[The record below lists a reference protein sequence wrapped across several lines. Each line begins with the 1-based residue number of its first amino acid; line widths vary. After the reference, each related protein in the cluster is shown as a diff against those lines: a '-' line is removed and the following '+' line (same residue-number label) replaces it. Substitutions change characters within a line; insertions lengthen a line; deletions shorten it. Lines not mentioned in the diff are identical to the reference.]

1 MRNIC
6 YITLWNWLNP
16 LSINLHKHTF
26 PVNDTTLSFA
36 WLKNSLIYI
45 YHIFFIHPSVVG
57 QLGWLP
63 NLAIVINAP
72 IFYDKTVL
80 PQTTYLSHRTW
91 RDQAG
96 IDLEESS
103 LLSSFHRARRCYVCC
118 RGRRVILG
126 LSQLWTLWPTAMTR
140 LARHTC

>member
-1 MRNIC
+1 MSTYFIV
-6 YITLWNWLNP
+6 
-16 LSINLHKHTF
+16 SILISAN
-26 PVNDTTLSFA
+26 TTLFSG
-36 WLKNSLIYI
+36 LTSVNKYI
-45 YHIFFIHPSVVG
+45 YTYYIFIIHPSVVG

-103 LLSSFHRARRCYVCC
+103 LLSSFHRARRYAAC
-118 RGRRVILG
+118 
-126 LSQLWTLWPTAMTR
+126 S
-140 LARHTC
+140 